1 MWGTPTLLVN
11 KKLWSYHKVVLD
23 LWWAGIWLKVSIVY
37 QFHEAKSRYLS
48 SEPGHWFKKQL
59 SKFSWNQSKDL
70 TFAQI
75 FAFCDLNVI
84 FDNSN
89 WIECVYILKF
99 QIGVNSKADHCSN
112 YFLTLISAVRK
123 KYCSSCLLI
132 NSMFYGSV
140 DNGFFAFMNVCQWWY
155 LYSNGIFRKWKK
167 LIDSSRMYFCVGQ
180 CHIHNN
186 VHKNQ
191 AAKPPST

>member
-1 MWGTPTLLVN
+1 MFRWKQENEKGTAFEFTPTLLVN
-11 KKLWSYHKVVLD
+11 KFSWSYHKVALD
-23 LWWAGIWLKVSIVY
+23 LWGSRIWLNVSIFY
-37 QFHEAKSRYLS
+37 QFHKAKSRYLS

-99 QIGVNSKADHCSN
+99 QIGVNSKAVS
-112 YFLTLISAVRK
+112 K
-123 KYCSSCLLI
+123 KFIWLCLRALLV
-132 NSMFYGSV
+132 FEDY
-140 DNGFFAFMNVCQWWY
+140 
-155 LYSNGIFRKWKK
+155 
-167 LIDSSRMYFCVGQ
+167 
-180 CHIHNN
+180 
-186 VHKNQ
+186 
-191 AAKPPST
+191 

>member
-1 MWGTPTLLVN
+1 MAFILTVLFNFKSHPAFEFTPTLLVN

-99 QIGVNSKADHCSN
+99 QIGVNSKAKPRH
-112 YFLTLISAVRK
+112 AVSK
-123 KYCSSCLLI
+123 GKMS
-132 NSMFYGSV
+132 
-140 DNGFFAFMNVCQWWY
+140 
-155 LYSNGIFRKWKK
+155 
-167 LIDSSRMYFCVGQ
+167 
-180 CHIHNN
+180 
-186 VHKNQ
+186 
-191 AAKPPST
+191 

>member
-1 MWGTPTLLVN
+1 MEESGDAHKKNKKKFHTTKIQTTTYLYVYIRVLYGKKGMPFFRTNLSTTYFFPLTLESAFEFTPTLLVN
-11 KKLWSYHKVVLD
+11 KFSWSYHKVALD
-23 LWWAGIWLKVSIVY
+23 LWGSRIWLNVSIFY
-37 QFHEAKSRYLS
+37 QFHKAKSRYLS

-99 QIGVNSKADHCSN
+99 QIG
-112 YFLTLISAVRK
+112 
-123 KYCSSCLLI
+123 
-132 NSMFYGSV
+132 
-140 DNGFFAFMNVCQWWY
+140 
-155 LYSNGIFRKWKK
+155 
-167 LIDSSRMYFCVGQ
+167 
-180 CHIHNN
+180 
-186 VHKNQ
+186 
-191 AAKPPST
+191 